1 MPEIKD
7 TPQYPGVSNYE
18 RNETWTRL
26 PKPGARLH
34 GLSRSTLNELT
45 IPCAA
50 NGFNPPVRSV
60 LIRKRNARR
69 GIRLVDETALLKHLS
84 DLANEQAADCKCGD
98 GSL

>member
-7 TPQYPGVSNYE
+7 TPYPGVPNHE
-18 RNETWTRL
+18 GDDAWIRL

-50 NGFNPPVRSV
+50 NDFKPPVRSV
-60 LIRKRNARR
+60 LIRKRNALR
-69 GIRLVDETALLKHLS
+69 GIRLVDETALLKYLS
-84 DLANEQAADCKCGD
+84 DLANEQAIGECAP
-98 GSL
+98 SHNQ